1 MRGLVRI
8 AGISTIVLF
17 AVTGAVLQA
26 RTPPDDRDS
35 VVIVYKDG
43 HRQILAAAQIAT
55 IDLKAAT
62 IVYKD
67 GHREKVRPDID
78 RIEFEDASATA
89 AKTPSRAHFIGKW
102 EVGQGGGGST
112 FFITLKED
120 GDAKK
125 SIGAPHGTWT
135 LVDGEARITWDDG
148 WHDAIRK
155 VGTKHEKFAY
165 EPGKSFTDEPSN
177 VTEARNTQPKPI

>member
-1 MRGLVRI
+1 MRGQIKI
-8 AGISTIVLF
+8 AGISAIVLF
-17 AVTGAVLQA
+17 AVAGTLLQA
-26 RTPPDDRDS
+26 KTPSDDRDS

-43 HRQILAAAQIAT
+43 HRQSLAAAQIAS

-67 GHREKVRPDID
+67 GHREKVRAAID
-78 RIEFEDASATA
+78 RIEFEDASASTSS
-89 AKTPSRAHFIGKW
+89 PGRSHFIGKW
-102 EVGQGGGGST
+102 EVGQGNGNST
-112 FFITLKED
+112 FLITLKEN

-135 LVDGEARITWDDG
+135 LVDGEARIAWDDG

-165 EPGKSFTDEPSN
+165 EPGKSFGDEPTN
-177 VTEARNTQPKPI
+177 VTEARNTQPRPI